1 MKKRRHE
8 FDSKMKEYMDGNE
21 GRKEE
26 GTCCNYVII
35 LKIKKSP
42 ELIAF
47 YTVVS
52 YITCTALMRVSTM
65 RLSAR
70 AKSIRMSSLLFS
82 NSKVGVNFPIPYKM
96 PSTADLFPQ

>member
-1 MKKRRHE
+1 
-8 FDSKMKEYMDGNE
+8 MDGNE

-47 YTVVS
+47 FTVVS

-82 NSKVGVNFPIPYKM
+82 NSQVGVNSPFLIKCPAQLICFHNSKQ
-96 PSTADLFPQ
+96 ANIDFKNL